1 MDFVIFIT
9 SVTRKLVNA
18 MQHIPFIL
26 GHYPSD
32 CQPEKIQFLGG
43 AGGFSGA
50 AFWRITAQR
59 GLLCLR
65 RWPKEHPNQSQIE
78 FIHGLLKHV
87 VGEGFST
94 VPLPISLQTD
104 STMTY
109 FKYQGYIWE
118 LAPWMSGTADYL
130 QSRSTKKFEAAL
142 HSLANFHQAAS
153 KFIDRSTVRSRSVT
167 VHERLEQI
175 NLWIQSDIS
184 RLEACG
190 GKSQC
195 ILKERLPQWKNKI
208 IDYSKHHIHRVKQLL
223 SKVVDCRVPIQ
234 ACLRDIWHDH
244 ILFQGDHVSGVIDFG
259 AARPDTVVADLTRL
273 LGSLAANNKAE
284 WECGINAYESISPL
298 SDQERLLIYPLDQ
311 SAILLSGLN
320 WMRWLYLENRRF
332 SDEGAV
338 TDRLEHILCRLEN
351 ADTKID

>member
-1 MDFVIFIT
+1 M
-9 SVTRKLVNA
+9 
-18 MQHIPFIL
+18 
-26 GHYPSD
+26 
-32 CQPEKIQFLGG
+32 
-43 AGGFSGA
+43 
-50 AFWRITAQR
+50 
-59 GLLCLR
+59 
-65 RWPKEHPNQSQIE
+65 
-78 FIHGLLKHV
+78 
-87 VGEGFST
+87 
-94 VPLPISLQTD
+94 
-104 STMTY
+104 
-109 FKYQGYIWE
+109 
-118 LAPWMSGTADYL
+118 
-130 QSRSTKKFEAAL
+130 
-142 HSLANFHQAAS
+142 
-153 KFIDRSTVRSRSVT
+153 
-167 VHERLEQI
+167 
-175 NLWIQSDIS
+175 
-184 RLEACG
+184 
-190 GKSQC
+190 
-195 ILKERLPQWKNKI
+195 
-208 IDYSKHHIHRVKQLL
+208 